1 MSRIGNRPIEIPS
14 GVEVDIDPEQGHL
27 DIQGPLGEMKHDL
40 PRIIEASLMDEKKAV
55 QLERKGD
62 DSDARSLHGLHRSLV
77 ANKIDGV
84 KNGVSKKME
93 IHGTG
98 WGAQEK
104 GGKLVLSI
112 GFCHDVEFE
121 LPENVEIEIH
131 EESAQ
136 PDRPASF
143 TIKGI
148 DKQEVGN
155 FAAKVRDVRPPEPY
169 KGKGIRY
176 EDEHVRRKEGKAFAG
191 LEA

>member
-1 MSRIGNRPIEIPS
+1 MSRIGNRPIEVPS
-14 GVEVDIDPEQGHL
+14 DVEVQVDADKGHL
-27 DIQGPLGEMKHDL
+27 DIKGPLGEMEHDL
-40 PRIIEASLMDEKKAV
+40 PRRIEVAETEDGDV

-62 DSDARSLHGLHRSLV
+62 DSEARSLHGLHRSLV

-84 KNGVSKKME
+84 KNGVSRKIE

-98 WGAQEK
+98 WGAQVK
-104 GGKLVLSI
+104 SGTLVLSI

-121 LPENVEIEIH
+121 LPENIDVEIH

-176 EDEHVRRKEGKAFAG
+176 AGEHVRRKEGKAFAG

>member
-14 GVEVDIDPEQGHL
+14 GVEVEIDNEGKHL
-27 DIQGPLGEMKHDL
+27 HIEGPLGEMEHDL
-40 PRIIEASLMDEKKAV
+40 PGRIEASEVKDDDAV

-62 DSDARSLHGLHRSLV
+62 DSEARSLHGLHRSLV

-98 WGAQEK
+98 WGAQVK
-104 GGKLVLSI
+104 GSTLVLSV

-121 LPENVEIEIH
+121 LPETTEVEIH

-176 EDEHVRRKEGKAFAG
+176 ADEHVRRKEGKAFAG

>member
-1 MSRIGNRPIEIPS
+1 MSRIGSRPIELPS
-14 GVEVDIDPEQGHL
+14 GVDVDLDPDSGHVS
-27 DIQGPLGEMKHDL
+27 IEGPKGEMEHDV
-40 PRIIEASLMDEKKAV
+40 PDELEVALNEDDAL
-55 QLERKGD
+55 QLTRKGD
-62 DSDARSLHGLHRSLV
+62 DSKHRSLHGLHRSLLC
-77 ANKIDGV
+77 NKVDGV
-84 KNGVSKKME
+84 KNGVSKKLE

-98 WGAQEK
+98 WGVQVQ
-104 GGKLVLSI
+104 GDTLVLSV

-121 LPENVEIEIH
+121 LPEKIDVEIH

-143 TIKGI
+143 TIEGV

-176 EDEHVRRKEGKAFAG
+176 AGEYVRRKEGKAFAG